1 MADTKLRDEGQKEY
15 INRRFLITG
24 VSFQENK
31 PSVVISYV
39 TTHSAFIFTI
49 RGAAEVS
56 FDTEVMQATPQAVV
70 HGAPGH
76 RVKFE
81 IPSAEPFQHL
91 TIYYDSEIPWHG
103 GSNLMRS
110 VYALPFLPDENTT
123 QLLQDLTKSVQ
134 LANWDDQSQRSLLA
148 QQLILSLFGQNTM
161 NQEILRVG
169 QAVSLMQNSFQKNLK
184 LADLAE
190 EAGMT
195 EAHFSYVFHKIYHI
209 RPIDYL
215 IRLRLR
221 KAADLLITGST
232 VTEAAWRVG
241 YQDPLYF
248 SRLFKKHFGIT
259 PSSILRS
266 QSW

>member
-1 MADTKLRDEGQKEY
+1 MTEAELRDEGQREY
-15 INRRFLITG
+15 INRRFLVTG
-24 VSFQENK
+24 VSLQEKK
-31 PSVVISYV
+31 PSEVISYD
-39 TTHSAFIFTI
+39 TTRSAFIFTI

-56 FDTEVMQATPQAVV
+56 FDLESLQATPQSVV

-91 TIYYDSEIPWHG
+91 TVYYDAETPWHG
-103 GSNLMRS
+103 GSDLMRS

-123 QLLQDLTKSVQ
+123 QLLQDLTRSVQ
-134 LANWDDQSQRSLLA
+134 AANWDDQSQRSLLA
-148 QQLILSLFGQNTM
+148 QQLIMSLFGQNTM
-161 NQEILRVG
+161 NQEILQVG
-169 QAVSLMQNSFQKNLK
+169 RAVSLMQNSYQKNLK

-190 EAGMT
+190 EADMT
-195 EAHFSYVFHKIYHI
+195 ETHFSYVFHKIYHI

-221 KAADLLITGST
+221 KASDLLVTGST
-232 VTEAAWRVG
+232 VTEAAWQVG

-259 PSSILRS
+259 PSSILRN